1 MRAPTPIAAAV
12 LSLFVSLPAL
22 AADQAI
28 DLSSGQ
34 ASFSSLATVLDGGD
48 DVLTFFGLAP
58 GLYNF
63 TFSVSAQFI
72 GSFAGTVNGTPF
84 ATATL
89 GPITAGAAVGVSG
102 APFTVVL
109 TGTPGARA
117 IYSGELTVTPAIPE
131 PSTYALMAGGL
142 MLMAIAKRRRRAD

>member
-1 MRAPTPIAAAV
+1 MTHRSALAAAV
-12 LSLFVSLPAL
+12 LGLAMASPAWS
-22 AADQAI
+22 ADQVI

-48 DVLTFFGLAP
+48 DTLTFTGLAP

-63 TFSVSAQFI
+63 VFSVSAQFVT
-72 GSFAGTVNGTPF
+72 GFGGTVNGTPF

-89 GPITAGAAVGVSG
+89 GPITAGAAFGVDA

-109 TGTPGARA
+109 TGTAGARA
-117 IYSGELTVTPAIPE
+117 IYSGELTVSAIPE
-131 PSTYALMAGGL
+131 PGTYALMAGGL
-142 MLMAIAKRRRRAD
+142 ALLVWMRRRNPG